1 MSVGDDENYLSDD
14 RGASEYGET
23 GKANIKGKTDVVPL
37 DGPWGSKP
45 LLGYWGSGVG
55 VVVDSKTGRRVYPD
69 QDVRLR
75 NYQIYARSMAEK
87 LINDARIA
95 WGNEIYTQVYVRLML
110 GLQEWA
116 KVMYQETSSG
126 GSADELA
133 AMHKSLATEIQ
144 AAIIDAYSAKH
155 VPGKTL
161 PYRWLD
167 QGKMHR
173 FSNRAMLRA
182 LKDSQFISSD
192 KTGIKMVNTEFMDK
206 VAPQW
211 YRLNFGARPAP
222 QPVAARSKNAM
233 KWGSRDRGVPTKT
246 RVFAEGKP
254 SKPFFVPELATT
266 SRGRGLWSRTFM
278 AQSNL
283 KEIIGGLGRVS
294 KKDPDRPGS
303 VGARVNSSYEQDL
316 GRGITHGGSGH
327 YQRGSVHGK
336 LGNSMGVGTG
346 LPGSGP
352 DPGLP
357 RFRLG
362 PLPGGGR
369 EVKGQNLNSPNR
381 DRSMGAL
388 YIVGGKNLS
397 ALGFE
402 KRISKGI
409 TGSRFLDAGTDLLNK
424 KYGAALHNIFY
435 KWMKAGLKAGKA
447 KAEWS
452 RFSGSA
458 NVRSGIRGTR
468 VSRYAL
474 EPQAVETDIV
484 RYVAPTD
491 VKRSTMEVGKSYGGR
506 RLVSADDGVLVWDPP
521 F

>member
-14 RGASEYGET
+14 RGASEYGDT
-23 GKANIKGKTDVVPL
+23 GKGNIKGKTEIIPL

-45 LLGYWGSGVG
+45 LLGYWASGVNDG
-55 VVVDSKTGRRVYPD
+55 DK
-69 QDVRLR
+69 DVRLR

-87 LINDARIA
+87 LINDARFA
-95 WGNEIYTQVYVRLML
+95 WGNEIYTQVWVRLML

-144 AAIIDAYSAKH
+144 NAIVDAYSAKH

-211 YRLNFGARPAP
+211 YRLNFGAQPAP

-233 KWGSRDRGVPTKT
+233 KWGSRDRGIPTKT

-283 KEIIGGLGRVS
+283 KEIIGGVGRVS

-303 VGARVNSSYEQDL
+303 VGARVNSSYQQDL

-336 LGNSMGVGTG
+336 LGNSMGA
-346 LPGSGP
+346 
-352 DPGLP
+352 DP
-357 RFRLG
+357 RETKFRLG

-409 TGSRFLDAGTDLLNK
+409 TGSRFLDAGTDLLNR
-424 KYGAALHNIFY
+424 KYGAALHNVFY
-435 KWMKAGLKAGKA
+435 NWMKAGLKAGKA

-458 NVRSGIRGTR
+458 KVKTGILGATR

-474 EPQAVETDIV
+474 EPQAATTDIV
-484 RYVAPTD
+484 RYVAPTA
-491 VKRSTMEVGKSYGGR
+491 VKSSTMEVGKSYGGR
-506 RLVSADDGVLVWDPP
+506 TLVSADDGVLVWDPP